1 MSSSNYLNLGC
12 RRRQWRGPRRSALP
26 VVCSSYACDRCA
38 AVIDRLRTI
47 CLDRS
52 VCVRPYARSAG
63 ERHVCGASAPPREP
77 CVCERGTLL
86 TAEGSRWSVYRADGA
101 KRSPG
106 RRARR
111 VIRRRT
117 RTTTTTSTRVAREW
131 GVRVVVV
138 IDYSNNPARRSSR
151 SRRRM
156 MQGRRRR
163 YRLDNTYTRRRR
175 QFFVS
180 ATRTYVPRVS
190 VDRVGRGGGG
200 WRVNMGEEGWSKRM
214 SIDGEYTRRRLTCT
228 SFHPLWF
235 LFISFVRF
243 TPPPLPLLLR
253 RSGGGTDR
261 GRGQQPARDN
271 DENHTNVVMIT
282 TTTATTAVYTTCAVV
297 AAVLS

>member
-1 MSSSNYLNLGC
+1 MRAPLCAFGRRETRL
-12 RRRQWRGPRRSALP
+12 RRQR
-26 VVCSSYACDRCA
+26 
-38 AVIDRLRTI
+38 
-47 CLDRS
+47 
-52 VCVRPYARSAG
+52 
-63 ERHVCGASAPPREP
+63 APPREP

-86 TAEGSRWSVYRADGA
+86 TAEGSQWSVYRADGA

-117 RTTTTTSTRVAREW
+117 RTTTTASTRVAREW

-175 QFFVS
+175 RRRRQFFVS

-190 VDRVGRGGGG
+190 VDRVVWADGG
-200 WRVNMGEEGWSKRM
+200 
-214 SIDGEYTRRRLTCT
+214 
-228 SFHPLWF
+228 
-235 LFISFVRF
+235 
-243 TPPPLPLLLR
+243 
-253 RSGGGTDR
+253 
-261 GRGQQPARDN
+261 
-271 DENHTNVVMIT
+271 
-282 TTTATTAVYTTCAVV
+282 
-297 AAVLS
+297 